1 MSYLLIVANCPSDN
15 ALKLFESV
23 VKGAV
28 DTDYPVVFKTP
39 LEATAADVIS
49 SSGVILGTTENF
61 GYMSGLVKD
70 FLERIYYPCMDQT
83 DGLPWAFYVKAGLD
97 GTGATNSVQ
106 KIISGLRW
114 KLVQEPVL
122 FHGAF
127 KQDFLE
133 EAETLG
139 AGMAEGLKLGI
150 F

>member
-23 VKGAV
+23 VKGAK

-61 GYMSGLVKD
+61 GYMSGLIKD
-70 FLERIYYPCMDQT
+70 FLERIYYPCMEQT

>member
-23 VKGAV
+23 VKGAK

-139 AGMAEGLKLGI
+139 AGVAEGLKLGI

>member
-23 VKGAV
+23 VKGAK

>member
-23 VKGAV
+23 VKGAK

-83 DGLPWAFYVKAGLD
+83 DGLPWAFYVKAGLN

-106 KIISGLRW
+106 KVISGLRW